1 MFSAERNSCAII
13 GKISGPCHSR
23 DQASYHV
30 KSAANL
36 YNMIHMRRDA
46 LQFRQPAVNTESR

>member
-1 MFSAERNSCAII
+1 MQYNWEDIRTM
-13 GKISGPCHSR
+13 PR
-23 DQASYHV
+23 EQASYHE